1 MRNQKNHDII
11 VIGAG
16 AAGLLAAGRAAE
28 LGAKVL
34 LLERMKQPGRKL
46 LITGKGR
53 CNISNQNGLSEFLN
67 HVYPNNRFLRPAFS
81 HFFNSDMIVLLNTMG
96 VETVVERGERIFPK
110 SNKASDVVDALVKW
124 NQKNKVEIS
133 TGARVM
139 ELLVKDNQLNGVK
152 AEINGHVQE
161 IQAPNVIICTGGKS
175 YPATGS
181 SGDGYKLAES
191 VGHSITPLRPSLVPL
206 ETEGPY
212 ASALQGLALKNVSAV
227 VWINGK
233 KAAEDFGEMLFTHF
247 GLSGPIILTLSR
259 IVSASLSS
267 GNKIEL
273 SIDLKPALDEEKL
286 DKRIIRDLNENGKRQ
301 LSNLFRLWLPM
312 SLVPVF
318 IDILGI
324 DPSLEAHQ
332 LKAPERKKIIRLM
345 KDFRFKVSGV
355 RSFKEAIVTAG
366 GIPTDEINPKTMES
380 KKMKNLYFAGEVIDL
395 DADTGGYNLQI
406 AWSTGWLAGSASW
419 QS

>member
-16 AAGLLAAGRAAE
+16 AAGLLAAGRAAA

-67 HVYPNNRFLRPAFS
+67 HIYPNNRFLRPAFS
-81 HFFNSDMIVLLNTMG
+81 QFFNSDMINLLNTLG
-96 VETVVERGERIFPK
+96 VETVIERGERIFPK

-152 AEINGHVQE
+152 AEINGLVQD
-161 IQAPNVIICTGGKS
+161 IHAPNVIICTGGKS

-267 GNKIEL
+267 GNKIEI

-312 SLVPVF
+312 SLIPVF
-318 IDILGI
+318 TDILGI
-324 DPSLEAHQ
+324 DPTLEAHQ

-380 KKMKNLYFAGEVIDL
+380 KKMKNLYFAGELIDL

>member
-1 MRNQKNHDII
+1 
-11 VIGAG
+11 
-16 AAGLLAAGRAAE
+16 
-28 LGAKVL
+28 
-34 LLERMKQPGRKL
+34 
-46 LITGKGR
+46 
-53 CNISNQNGLSEFLN
+53 
-67 HVYPNNRFLRPAFS
+67 
-81 HFFNSDMIVLLNTMG
+81 
-96 VETVVERGERIFPK
+96 
-110 SNKASDVVDALVKW
+110 
-124 NQKNKVEIS
+124 
-133 TGARVM
+133 VM

-152 AEINGHVQE
+152 AEINGLVQD
-161 IQAPNVIICTGGKS
+161 IHAPNVIICTGGKS

-259 IVSASLSS
+259 IISASLSS

-380 KKMKNLYFAGEVIDL
+380 KKIKNLYFAGEVIDL